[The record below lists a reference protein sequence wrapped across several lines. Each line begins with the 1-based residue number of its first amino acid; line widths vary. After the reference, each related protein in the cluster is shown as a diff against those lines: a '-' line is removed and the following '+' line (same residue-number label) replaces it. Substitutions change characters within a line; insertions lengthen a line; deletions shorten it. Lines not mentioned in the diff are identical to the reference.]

1 MEIFNHQNLET
12 MEETEF
18 NLFIQLILI
27 ITQNYTTWN
36 KLEEDGLEIN
46 FNQMI
51 ALLDTKANIFFQNE
65 EMEKV
70 QSMVMVIDT
79 LREKFGL

>member
-36 KLEEDGLEIN
+36 KLEEDGPEIN